1 MRNNFDVALVVHED
15 IGGSADQ
22 AGGGARIG
30 LAAGDA
36 RSGDRHAIAVLDIVV
51 LLTQDALSLSGWVV
65 TDRNTFFVVVGGEGG
80 PVDASAVTVQV
91 KRGLASDAILVGI
104 VDVALWFS
112 GY

>member
-36 RSGDRHAIAVLDIVV
+36 RSGDRHAVAVLDVEV
-51 LLTQDALSLSGWVV
+51 LFAQDALSLSGRVV
-65 TDRNTFFVVVGGEGG
+65 TDRNTIFVVVGGELG
-80 PVDASAVTVQV
+80 PGDASAGTVQV
-91 KRGLASDAILVGI
+91 KCGLASDAILV
-104 VDVALWFS
+104 
-112 GY
+112 